1 VGSTAA
7 REVELAEE
15 RARLTAAAHLTAVVE
30 SSDDAIISKTLDG
43 TVTGWNAGAEALYGY
58 TAQEIV
64 GHPIQ
69 RIAPPDR
76 SDEIGDILAR
86 LRDGEGVTHF
96 ETMRRRK
103 DGALVPVSITVS
115 PIRDAAGQ
123 VTGGAVVARDVSA
136 ERRALEVQQRS
147 AISFRGSLQ
156 CPLR

>member
-1 VGSTAA
+1 MFAVA
-7 REVELAEE
+7 RFLGQW
-15 RARLTAAAHLTAVVE
+15 RLTAVVE

-43 TVTGWNAGAEALYGY
+43 TVTGWNAGAE
-58 TAQEIV
+58 
-64 GHPIQ
+64 
-69 RIAPPDR
+69 
-76 SDEIGDILAR
+76 ILAR
-86 LRDGEGVTHF
+86 LRKGQGVTHF

-103 DGALVPVSITVS
+103 DGALVPISITVS